1 MKSVRSAM
9 AEIMKMR
16 IEPGVTVTTN
26 IAHTEPSFLD
36 GICVKFLSIF
46 PDNHF
51 GRLSIILAGFYQFD
65 L

>member
-46 PDNHF
+46 PDNHIT
-51 GRLSIILAGFYQFD
+51 LVD
-65 L
+65 

>member
-16 IEPGVTVTTN
+16 IEPGVATN

-46 PDNHF
+46 PDNHIT
-51 GRLSIILAGFYQFD
+51 LVD
-65 L
+65 